1 LETERE
7 VLEFAE
13 KLRGLSEP
21 LSLAEIADKL
31 GMSRDEV
38 SRLMWKLVRL
48 GLVKAFF
55 RENSKGELEAKYVV
69 L

>member
-1 LETERE
+1 LPSERE

-21 LSLAEIADKL
+21 LSLAEIAEKF
-31 GMSRDEV
+31 GMDRGEV
-38 SRLMWKLVRL
+38 SELMWKLVKL

-55 RENSKGELEAKYVV
+55 RENNKGELETKYVI

>member
-1 LETERE
+1 LQAERE

-21 LSLAEIADKL
+21 LSLAEIADKF
-31 GMSRDEV
+31 GMDRSQV
-38 SRLMWKLVRL
+38 SELMWKLVKL